1 MAGPTVATHIIDA
14 LAAAGVK
21 RIYGVVGDSLNSV
34 TEAVRRHP
42 DVDWIRV
49 RHEETGAFAAGAE
62 AQLTGRLAVCAGSSG
77 PGCIHLINGLYD
89 AHRSLAPVLAIAAH
103 IPSGEIGTG
112 YFQEWHPERIFV
124 DCSHYC
130 ELISSSRQMPRV
142 LQVAMQNSISKGGVS
157 VIVLPGD
164 VAQDRMQDE
173 HLAHSV
179 AETCT
184 AVRPC
189 DGELQRLADLLNGGK
204 NVTILAG
211 AGCAGAH
218 AQLMQLAE
226 ALKSPIVHAL
236 RGKEFV
242 EYDNPYDVGMTG
254 LIGFASGHRA
264 LMSCDVLLMLGT
276 DFPYSDWYPRDN
288 TIIQVD
294 LRAHHLGRRCGLTL
308 GVQGDIRETILALLP
323 ELETKS
329 DRRHLDDALRHYA
342 RARKKLDKH
351 VKGIEGRRPIHPEY
365 LTAMLSDLASQDA
378 IFTADVGMCT
388 VWAARYLGMTRD
400 RRLLGSFTHGSMANA
415 LPQAIG
421 AQLCYPD
428 RQVITLSGD
437 GGFSMLMGDFLTLT
451 QHDLP
456 IKVVVYDNA
465 SLGMVK
471 LEQNVAGLPDFGTEL
486 KNPDFAR
493 VAEAMGATGIR
504 VEDPSEVRPAI
515 ERALA
520 TDGPVLVD
528 VLTNP
533 SELSMPPKASFAQ
546 AQGYSLYLLKE
557 ILGGDA
563 GDAVETLESN
573 LR

>member
-1 MAGPTVATHIIDA
+1 M
-14 LAAAGVK
+14 
-21 RIYGVVGDSLNSV
+21 
-34 TEAVRRHP
+34 RRHP

-112 YFQEWHPERIFV
+112 YFQESHPERIFV

-218 AQLMQLAE
+218 EQLMQLAE

-236 RGKEFV
+236 RGKESV

-276 DFPYSDWYPRDN
+276 DFPYSDWYPRDK

-329 DRRHLDDALRHYA
+329 DRRYLDDALRHYA

-437 GGFSMLMGDFLTLT
+437 GGFSMLMGDFITLT

-533 SELSMPPKASFAQ
+533 SELALPPQASFAQ

-557 ILGGDA
+557 ILGGA
-563 GDAVETLESN
+563 LGDAVETLESN